1 MSMRGKK
8 CEQPYAKDAKDA
20 KDAKV
25 ARKARK
31 ARKKTLKFLACIFRD
46 LREVFAPFA
55 YGGPPSYSNL

>member
-8 CEQPYAKDAKDA
+8 CEQPYAKDAK
-20 KDAKV
+20 V

-31 ARKKTLKFLACIFRD
+31 KSSKFLICIFCGI
-46 LREVFAPFA
+46 REVFAPFA

>member
-8 CEQPYAKDAKDA
+8 CEQPYA

>member
-8 CEQPYAKDAKDA
+8 CEQPYAKDAK
-20 KDAKV
+20 V
-25 ARKARK
+25 ARK

>member
-1 MSMRGKK
+1 MSMRGKE
-8 CEQPYAKDAKDA
+8 CEQPYA